1 MIFKRGDKLTFTCKR
16 GADWEREGIKSW
28 KPLCFNDGFPGTLAL
43 AHSQGIKVTP
53 WIPRAG
59 VSHVLILASVKHEF
73 GCLADAQAWKDL
85 YGGEIQE
92 RSL

>member
-1 MIFKRGDKLTFTCKR
+1 MIFKRGDKLTFTSRR
-16 GADWEREGIKSW
+16 GADWERKETVSW
-28 KPLCFNDGFPGTLAL
+28 KPLLFKEGFAGTLKV

-53 WIPRAG
+53 WIPSAG

-73 GCLADAQAWKDL
+73 GCLADAQAWKDI